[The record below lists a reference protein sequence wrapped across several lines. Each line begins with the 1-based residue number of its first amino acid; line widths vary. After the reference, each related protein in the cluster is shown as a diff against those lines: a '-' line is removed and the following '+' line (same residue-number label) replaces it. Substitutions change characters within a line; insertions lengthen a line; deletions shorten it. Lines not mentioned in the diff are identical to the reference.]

1 MVDMKKVVMPMLL
14 FFSILEGGMVSVKY
28 AALQLANSS

>member
-1 MVDMKKVVMPMLL
+1 MVDMKKVVMPMF
-14 FFSILEGGMVSVKY
+14 FFSILEGGMMGSVKY